1 MGRLLAAVACPSS
14 AAALPPPAPPSP
26 ALDLALN
33 LEDVAHHLRLENRK
47 LKPTGDLPSLMSS
60 SEDVRVST
68 TLNEPKSRPMYTGAS
83 GVAVASPGHST
94 LTLMWYCTPRGC
106 ERHGQRV
113 DHTEQ
118 RLRVGDLDVEHLGAR
133 SRLARVERDR
143 HAGNLPRR
151 EKARGGRDG
160 VARQLGRAARL
171 RGWLLAD
178 RVEVRLHDRPALRKR
193 RARGDLHHLGV
204 RAAHEQPLE
213 LDRLRRECHRRRR
226 VGGAM
231 RRDATNSCSVLGQQQ
246 QQQQQQQEQQQR
258 ADADASRR
266 ASSLVAGSAA
276 SSRAAGAARC
286 GHGSSAAAVQQRLA
300 QQQQNS

>member
-94 LTLMWYCTPRGC
+94 LTLMWYCTPHGC

-113 DHTEQ
+113 DHTGQ

-160 VARQLGRAARL
+160 VARQLGRAAR
-171 RGWLLAD
+171 
-178 RVEVRLHDRPALRKR
+178 
-193 RARGDLHHLGV
+193 
-204 RAAHEQPLE
+204 
-213 LDRLRRECHRRRR
+213 
-226 VGGAM
+226 
-231 RRDATNSCSVLGQQQ
+231 
-246 QQQQQQQEQQQR
+246 
-258 ADADASRR
+258 
-266 ASSLVAGSAA
+266 GSAA
-276 SSRAAGAARC
+276 GCSPIASRSACTIDQRCGSAEREAICTTLVSERPMSSRWNSTVCDESATAG
-286 GHGSSAAAVQQRLA
+286 VE
-300 QQQQNS
+300 